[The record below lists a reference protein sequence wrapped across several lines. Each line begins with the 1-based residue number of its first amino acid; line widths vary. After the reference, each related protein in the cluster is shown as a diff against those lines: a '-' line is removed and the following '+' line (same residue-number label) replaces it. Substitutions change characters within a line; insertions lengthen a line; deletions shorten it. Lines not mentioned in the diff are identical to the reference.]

1 MKNGNK
7 SVELK
12 SPELDKVLEQIAAA
26 SRVLNSAGNDVTQR
40 IEALEE
46 SLIEAEPGLSVWA
59 ETLLSEDARH
69 YGADGDVPLPVR
81 RVVTLGFT
89 KVRREKWGVAVREEL
104 TGRDGALVHED
115 IALLRKADR
124 HLRILALPHLD
135 GLARKILIALEE
147 QVDGLRK
154 ARDAVAS
161 ASEASREPNASNY
174 STAS

>member
-1 MKNGNK
+1 MKNGDK
-7 SVELK
+7 SAELK
-12 SPELDKVLEQIAAA
+12 SPELDRVLEQIAAA

-69 YGADGDVPLPVR
+69 YGDGDVPLPVR

-135 GLARKILIALEE
+135 GLARKILAALEE

-161 ASEASREPNASNY
+161 ASEASREANASNY